1 MVPGDGDADRRITHV
16 DWLIVSNSLGKTGYL
31 QADLN
36 LDGVVTTNDLGVGK
50 VRAAGK

>member
-1 MVPGDGDADRRITHV
+1 MV

-50 VRAAGK
+50 IRTCEIGLSHMSLWRKTT